1 MFLPLFVIS
10 VNICVDDDIGMAVA
24 DIDDF
29 GVAAADSFDDI
40 GMSPV
45 DSTDDI
51 GVVVAGIDDIG
62 VIDLD
67 VGDTDF
73 DEGIGIDENGWLIV
87 GSVLLPN
94 QEG

>member
-29 GVAAADSFDDI
+29 GVAAADAFDDI

-51 GVVVAGIDDIG
+51 SVVVAGINDVG

>member
-51 GVVVAGIDDIG
+51 GVVVAGIDD
-62 VIDLD
+62 
-67 VGDTDF
+67 VGYR
-73 DEGIGIDENGWLIV
+73 
-87 GSVLLPN
+87 P
-94 QEG
+94 